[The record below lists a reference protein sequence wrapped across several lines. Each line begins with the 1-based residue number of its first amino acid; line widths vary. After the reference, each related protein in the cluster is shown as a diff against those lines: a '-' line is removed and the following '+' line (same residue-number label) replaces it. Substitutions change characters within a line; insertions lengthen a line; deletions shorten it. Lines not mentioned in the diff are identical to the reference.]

1 MSSSERRV
9 VDDAPKECGGAEHVV
24 SKVTYLA
31 VCFLDHPKIFEKR
44 TLLLWIKHTGKDY
57 GIS

>member
-1 MSSSERRV
+1 MSFSQRRV

-31 VCFLDHPKIFEKR
+31 VCFLDHPKIFEKKNFPEKYSTVR
-44 TLLLWIKHTGKDY
+44 T
-57 GIS
+57 

>member
-1 MSSSERRV
+1 V

-31 VCFLDHPKIFEKR
+31 VCFDRERSEL
-44 TLLLWIKHTGKDY
+44 
-57 GIS
+57 